1 MPNCKCPP
9 DDLAIYL
16 PKIRE
21 DHFNTHPR
29 VKKWSSLCSLPKP
42 KPPPPA
48 PLEGVGSSR
57 GDVPN
62 PIYMLP
68 FISNYIQ

>member
-21 DHFNTHPR
+21 DHFHTHFR
-29 VKKWSSLCSLPKP
+29 VKKWSSLC
-42 KPPPPA
+42 A
-48 PLEGVGSSR
+48 LEIRLV
-57 GDVPN
+57 
-62 PIYMLP
+62 LETE
-68 FISNYIQ
+68 